1 MGSGTHR
8 FRADR
13 ESSAHRRAG
22 SLRARKWIKD
32 KSGDCAT
39 TEEAGA
45 TRATDAVGD
54 VGRKSTLRCRPVS
67 PPRSETERWATR
79 GMERRLSGAGVLA
92 SSCHV
97 AHREKTGC
105 NPDGNSAAR
114 GVPCDTHRLARG
126 NTVTRHTTTSREA
139 RRRHHTSARRRHF
152 VLVSGTKV
160 IANPMLENL
169 KSRGLIFLV
178 RRDSGMS
185 RVWLHGQDRRESV
198 RGLTIYS
205 KKYTRFT
212 VTWRFRAVSLGKKF
226 WQPCGASARHPHL
239 RLSRSI

>member
-13 ESSAHRRAG
+13 EGSAHRRAG

-45 TRATDAVGD
+45 TRATDAVEMWGGNRRFGVARYRRRALKPND
-54 VGRKSTLRCRPVS
+54 GPLG
-67 PPRSETERWATR
+67 EWNGAFR
-79 GMERRLSGAGVLA
+79 GPA
-92 SSCHV
+92 SSRV
-97 AHREKTGC
+97 PATSPIEKKAGC

-114 GVPCDTHRLARG
+114 GIPCDTHRLARG

-169 KSRGLIFLV
+169 KSRRSHIF
-178 RRDSGMS
+178 S
-185 RVWLHGQDRRESV
+185 
-198 RGLTIYS
+198 
-205 KKYTRFT
+205 
-212 VTWRFRAVSLGKKF
+212 
-226 WQPCGASARHPHL
+226 
-239 RLSRSI
+239 LSRFGYVPRMASRSGSPRIGSGLNHK

>member
-1 MGSGTHR
+1 MRRTRWEIVGGNRR
-8 FRADR
+8 FDVARYR
-13 ESSAHRRAG
+13 RRALKPNDG
-22 SLRARKWIKD
+22 PLGEWN
-32 KSGDCAT
+32 
-39 TEEAGA
+39 GA
-45 TRATDAVGD
+45 F
-54 VGRKSTLRCRPVS
+54 
-67 PPRSETERWATR
+67 R
-79 GMERRLSGAGVLA
+79 GPA
-92 SSCHV
+92 SSRV
-97 AHREKTGC
+97 PATSPIEKKAGC

-178 RRDSGMS
+178 RRDLGMS

-198 RGLTIYS
+198 RALPQIVKSTHGSQLHGDFAPFLS
-205 KKYTRFT
+205 ERSFGN
-212 VTWRFRAVSLGKKF
+212 L
-226 WQPCGASARHPHL
+226 CASARHPHP

>member
-13 ESSAHRRAG
+13 EGSAHRRAG

-32 KSGDCAT
+32 KSGDCRRRRRRVRRVRPTRWEMWGGNRRFDVARYRRRARKPNDGPLG
-39 TEEAGA
+39 ERNGA
-45 TRATDAVGD
+45 F
-54 VGRKSTLRCRPVS
+54 
-67 PPRSETERWATR
+67 R
-79 GMERRLSGAGVLA
+79 GPA
-92 SSCHV
+92 SSRV
-97 AHREKTGC
+97 PATSPIEKKAGC

-160 IANPMLENL
+160 MQTLC
-169 KSRGLIFLV
+169 
-178 RRDSGMS
+178 
-185 RVWLHGQDRRESV
+185 
-198 RGLTIYS
+198 S
-205 KKYTRFT
+205 KT
-212 VTWRFRAVSLGKKF
+212 
-226 WQPCGASARHPHL
+226 
-239 RLSRSI
+239 

>member
-13 ESSAHRRAG
+13 EGSAHRRAG

-54 VGRKSTLRCRPVS
+54 SGRKSTLRCRPVS

-97 AHREKTGC
+97 AHKKKKPVAIPTGIQ
-105 NPDGNSAAR
+105 PR
-114 GVPCDTHRLARG
+114 GVFRATLTALRAVTPLPATPRRAERLA
-126 NTVTRHTTTSREA
+126 V
-139 RRRHHTSARRRHF
+139 
-152 VLVSGTKV
+152 
-160 IANPMLENL
+160 
-169 KSRGLIFLV
+169 
-178 RRDSGMS
+178 D
-185 RVWLHGQDRRESV
+185 
-198 RGLTIYS
+198 TIPAQEDAILCL
-205 KKYTRFT
+205 
-212 VTWRFRAVSLGKKF
+212 FRARK
-226 WQPCGASARHPHL
+226 
-239 RLSRSI
+239 

>member
-13 ESSAHRRAG
+13 EGSAHRRAG

-79 GMERRLSGAGVLA
+79 GTERRLSGAGVLA

-97 AHREKTGC
+97 AHRKK
-105 NPDGNSAAR
+105 S
-114 GVPCDTHRLARG
+114 RLQSR
-126 NTVTRHTTTSREA
+126 REFSRE
-139 RRRHHTSARRRHF
+139 
-152 VLVSGTKV
+152 GC
-160 IANPMLENL
+160 
-169 KSRGLIFLV
+169 
-178 RRDSGMS
+178 
-185 RVWLHGQDRRESV
+185 SV
-198 RGLTIYS
+198 RHS
-205 KKYTRFT
+205 P
-212 VTWRFRAVSLGKKF
+212 
-226 WQPCGASARHPHL
+226 PCAR
-239 RLSRSI
+239 

>member
-1 MGSGTHR
+1 MRRVRPTRWEMWGGNRR
-8 FRADR
+8 FDVARYR
-13 ESSAHRRAG
+13 RRALKPNDG
-22 SLRARKWIKD
+22 PLGEWN
-32 KSGDCAT
+32 
-39 TEEAGA
+39 GA
-45 TRATDAVGD
+45 F
-54 VGRKSTLRCRPVS
+54 
-67 PPRSETERWATR
+67 R
-79 GMERRLSGAGVLA
+79 GPA
-92 SSCHV
+92 SSRV
-97 AHREKTGC
+97 PATSPIEKKAGC

-169 KSRGLIFLV
+169 KSRSLIFLV
-178 RRDSGMS
+178 RRDLGMS

-212 VTWRFRAVSLGKKF
+212 VTWRFRFSL
-226 WQPCGASARHPHL
+226 C
-239 RLSRSI
+239 